1 MFCASAALLA
11 MVASKQIPEAFTTPA
26 PARSSQG
33 AYYTPGSGPTRS
45 AGSGTKPRRT
55 GEGPYIEK
63 GGVQMVEL
71 PSRHATFTPSP
82 EDRGSA
88 MSQSPD
94 VFLPTSPRS
103 ASRTTPPPPTRPHSS
118 LLSATLA
125 ALLPSPPTHAPGR
138 GGASPP
144 HVPGR
149 HLDDAAS
156 GARSPLI
163 GVTVGGAPGAVRPK
177 KLLPGDLWERLCVEV
192 VSGVWCLRYT

>member
-1 MFCASAALLA
+1 
-11 MVASKQIPEAFTTPA
+11 MVASQQIPEAFTTPA

-33 AYYTPGSGPTRS
+33 AYHTPGSGPTRS

-94 VFLPTSPRS
+94 VFLPTDLGVRHSLAATGSVATARIA
-103 ASRTTPPPPTRPHSS
+103 ASRIIGDFAMRPAPPRQ
-118 LLSATLA
+118 
-125 ALLPSPPTHAPGR
+125 
-138 GGASPP
+138 P
-144 HVPGR
+144 HV
-149 HLDDAAS
+149 S
-156 GARSPLI
+156 
-163 GVTVGGAPGAVRPK
+163 
-177 KLLPGDLWERLCVEV
+177 
-192 VSGVWCLRYT
+192 